1 MEEINLNNKDQELN
15 EKIELLLLEKEKLN
29 IEVKNNWESY
39 IRCKAEIEN
48 LKKRTDKEKINISNF
63 ALQEI
68 LFDFIPL
75 LDSFE
80 LCLKNR
86 SEDKLINID
95 GIILIHK
102 MLLNILDKYNLKKIL
117 IDANEKLDSSKHE
130 VVSVEYKDNIDDDDI
145 IKTVLQNGYILNDRV
160 LRYAKVS
167 VIKRQN

>member
-1 MEEINLNNKDQELN
+1 MEETKINNTDQELN
-15 EKIELLLLEKEKLN
+15 EKIESLILEKEKLN
-29 IEVKNNWESY
+29 IEAKSNWEAY
-39 IRCKAEIEN
+39 IRCKAEMEN
-48 LKKRTDKEKINISNF
+48 LKKRTDKEILNVSNF

-68 LFDFIPL
+68 LSDFIPL

-80 LCLKNR
+80 LCLKTR
-86 SEDKLINID
+86 HDDKFINTD

-102 MLLNILDKYNLKKIL
+102 MLLNILDKYNLKKML
-117 IDANEKLDSSKHE
+117 IDVNEKLDSSKHE

-167 VIKRQN
+167 VTKRKN